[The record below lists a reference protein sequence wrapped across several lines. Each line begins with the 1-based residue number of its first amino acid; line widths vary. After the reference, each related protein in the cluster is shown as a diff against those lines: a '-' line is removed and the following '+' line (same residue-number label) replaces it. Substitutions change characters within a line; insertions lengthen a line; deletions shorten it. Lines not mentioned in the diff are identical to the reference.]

1 MSLLKRLL
9 IVAAA
14 LAVVV
19 GVILL
24 FTYEVIKV
32 DWVSFME
39 IQPSFR
45 PMEAPLPVPADSIPV
60 EGAAYIPGSG
70 APLNPV
76 PADEVSVERGR
87 LLFEVN
93 CALCH
98 GADGKGNGA
107 IGAFIQNKPS
117 DLTSTSVRS
126 GSDGAVFMVISNG
139 SPGRMPALNE
149 NLTVR
154 ERWDVVNYIRTLKP

>member
-1 MSLLKRLL
+1 MSLIKRLL
-9 IVAAA
+9 I
-14 LAVVV
+14 LIAVVV
-19 GVILL
+19 VILGVLNL

-32 DWVSFME
+32 DWLSFME

-45 PMEAPLPVPADSIPV
+45 PMEKPLPVPENSIPV
-60 EGAAYIPGSG
+60 EGAAYIPGMG
-70 APLNPV
+70 APVNPV
-76 PADEVSVERGR
+76 QADGVSIERGR
-87 LLFEVN
+87 LLYDVN

-98 GADGKGNGA
+98 GADGKGAGSVA
-107 IGAFIQNKPS
+107 PFLQNQPA
-117 DLTSTSVRS
+117 DLTTESVQT

-154 ERWDVVNYIRTLKP
+154 DRWDVVNYVRTFGP